1 MMARYID
8 ANTVQLK
15 IIKVMREPD
24 YQHEN
29 EDWRTGL
36 CIADDIINEQ
46 PTADVVEV
54 KRGKWELYGDDDS
67 MDMIYWCSCCRFH
80 LSEDLFYKGYENGNW
95 IENNVFK
102 FCPNC
107 GADMRGGAE

>member
-1 MMARYID
+1 MARYID
-8 ANTVQLK
+8 ADKLLK
-15 IIKVMREPD
+15 DMECMVMHDTTCPMHISVTIEQII
-24 YQHEN
+24 
-29 EDWRTGL
+29 
-36 CIADDIINEQ
+36 EQ
-46 PTADVVEV
+46 APTADVVEV

-67 MDMIYWCSCCRFH
+67 LDMVYWCSCCRFH

-107 GADMRGGAE
+107 GADMRGGCADV